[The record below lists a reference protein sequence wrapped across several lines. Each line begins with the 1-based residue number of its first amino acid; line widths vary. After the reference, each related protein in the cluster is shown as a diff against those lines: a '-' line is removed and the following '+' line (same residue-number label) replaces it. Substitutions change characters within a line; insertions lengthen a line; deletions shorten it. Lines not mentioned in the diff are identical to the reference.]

1 MRGEAARSLLSSL
14 TCGRHSHSRCSSLPR
29 CHPTQGCSEAAS
41 LPQLGTCPLPL
52 PTDRVPLGA
61 WSVPAALTFQRHRAG
76 QPDKPV
82 SPPACGGPR
91 SSHSS
96 VRLLRRRGP
105 RGGGAGSGCPMADTP
120 PRTPRR
126 PAAAPSTGRGLSS
139 VEPAGSAPAPSP
151 STSSSPCGGSESWV
165 AGVGRAR
172 RGHPLGPSA
181 APSPSR
187 PERPSLGPRL
197 QQALWPPV
205 REHTRTPSVLPG
217 SCRTVTTPPP
227 GSSTCS

>member
-1 MRGEAARSLLSSL
+1 MRGAAARSLPSSL

-61 WSVPAALTFQRHRAG
+61 WSVPAALTLRWHRAG

-82 SPPACGGPR
+82 SPPACGGPW

-105 RGGGAGSGCPMADTP
+105 RGGVPGAGARWLTH
-120 PRTPRR
+120 R
-126 PAAAPSTGRGLSS
+126 PAPPAGLRLPPLLEGAPLLWSRRGAHRLRLRPQVRRHVEKVSPGSRGRGGHGGGTRWVLLR
-139 VEPAGSAPAPSP
+139 PPPLHA
-151 STSSSPCGGSESWV
+151 PCG
-165 AGVGRAR
+165 RA
-172 RGHPLGPSA
+172 
-181 APSPSR
+181 
-187 PERPSLGPRL
+187 
-197 QQALWPPV
+197 
-205 REHTRTPSVLPG
+205 
-217 SCRTVTTPPP
+217 
-227 GSSTCS
+227 